1 MDGKSMEQVSTTTST
16 ITENQTSGPNLTGA
30 PLSVVTGRPRAAALA
45 VLCLAVLIV
54 NLDNTILNVA
64 LPTLSRDLNAGPSD
78 LQWIVDAYVMVY
90 AGLLLTAGSLADR
103 VGRKRTFMA
112 GLAVF
117 GVGSVLAAFSGSVTL
132 LIAARAG
139 MGVGGALLIPSTL
152 SIISDMYR
160 VPAERQRAISLWA
173 ATTGVGVALG
183 PIIGGLLLAHFRWGS
198 VFLVNVP
205 IAVAGLIGAALLVP
219 DSRDPRAS
227 ALDLVGAATSV
238 VGIGG
243 VLWAIIEGPS
253 RGWASASVLG
263 AGAAGLAVL
272 AAFVG
277 WERFSAH
284 PMLHLSFFRNRAFAA
299 AIPAVAT
306 VNFGLYGG
314 LFVLTQFLQFSLGY
328 SPLAAGVRVLPAA
341 TAVVVISPLSA
352 VGMRL
357 IGPKLTMAA
366 GLACIASGLYL
377 VSGVSVDSGYGA
389 VVAGMVLLGAGA
401 GLALPTASGSVVG
414 SVPREHAGVAS
425 ATNSTANQV
434 GGALGIA
441 VVGSLL
447 TTRYAGHLT
456 AALAG
461 QHMPAATV
469 AAIQGSL
476 GGALAVATR
485 LPGSTGELLA
495 QLARAAFASGLDLG
509 MLAAAGVAAAGFLIT
524 MIWLPRRA

>member
-1 MDGKSMEQVSTTTST
+1 MPRKTAENV
-16 ITENQTSGPNLTGA
+16 ITEGRVSAVTGA
-30 PLSVVTGRPRAAALA
+30 GPSGLTARVRAAAFA
-45 VLCLAVLIV
+45 VLCVAVLIV

-64 LPTLSRDLNAGPSD
+64 LPTLVRELGAGPSD
-78 LQWIVDAYVMVY
+78 LQWIVDAYVIVF

-117 GVGSVLAAFSGSVTL
+117 AAGSAWAAFSGSVTM

-160 VPAERQRAISLWA
+160 VPGERQRAISLWA

-183 PIIGGLLLAHFRWGS
+183 PILGGLLLAHFWWGS

-219 DSRDPRAS
+219 DSRNPSAS
-227 ALDLVGAATSV
+227 APDLVGACLSIA
-238 VGIGG
+238 GIGL

-253 RGWASASVLG
+253 QGWSSVAVLG
-263 AGAAGLAVL
+263 VGASGIVVL
-272 AAFVG
+272 AFFAV
-277 WERFSAH
+277 WERVSAH
-284 PMLHLSFFRNRAFAA
+284 PMLQLGFFRNRAFGA

-306 VNFGLYGG
+306 VNFGLYGA
-314 LFVLTQFLQFSLGY
+314 LFVMTQFLQFSLGY

-341 TAVVVISPLSA
+341 VTIVVIAPLSA
-352 VGMRL
+352 VGVRL
-357 IGPKLTMAA
+357 VGPKVTMAA
-366 GLACIASGLYL
+366 GLGIIAAGLGL
-377 VSGVSVDSGYGA
+377 VSGVTVSTGYDGI
-389 VVAGMVLLGAGA
+389 VAGMVLLGAGA
-401 GLALPTASGSVVG
+401 GLALPTSSGSVVG

-425 ATNSTANQV
+425 ATNTTAIQV
-434 GGALGIA
+434 GGALGVA

-447 TTRYAGHLT
+447 STRYGDNVT

-461 QHMPAATV
+461 QHVPAA
-469 AAIQGSL
+469 ALGAIRGSL
-476 GGALAVATR
+476 DGALAVAAR
-485 LPGSTGELLA
+485 VPGSEGALLVPV
-495 QLARAAFASGLDLG
+495 ARRAFASGLDLG
-509 MLAAAGVAAAGFLIT
+509 MVVAAGVVAVGCLIAL
-524 MIWLPRRA
+524 IWLPRRANGS